1 MSDSDLEQER
11 KLFERCITRPVE
23 QWDAFLDNECAGDAP
38 LRTRVRR
45 MLDHYRE
52 TWNEQSGFLRLDGKD
67 PERIGPYRLLQR
79 LGEGGMG
86 IVYAA
91 EQREPVRRR
100 VAIKVLRGGYESREV
115 LARFDVERQALS
127 LMTHEN
133 IARILD
139 AGTTP
144 DHRPYIVMEFVPGEP
159 VSRFCQRTG
168 LSIRQRLELF
178 SAICDAIQHAH
189 QKGVIHRDIKPS
201 NILVMQEE
209 GRAVAKII
217 DFGIA
222 KAVAQPLTAHT
233 LETQI
238 GSMLGT
244 PDYMSPEQVELSPLD
259 VDTRADVYALGA
271 VLYELLCGAPPFN
284 FRDGQ
289 QSYLEIQRIVR
300 DTEASP
306 PSTRLDGATAR
317 KVRGELDWVTLK
329 ALQKDRNQRY
339 GSAAELADDVRRVL
353 NEEATVAGPPSRLR
367 HVKKFVRRNRA
378 AVALASVALLTLAG
392 LALSM
397 TLQSRWLLEE
407 RDRANRE
414 AEIANETSAFL
425 VDLFRA
431 GDPYS
436 GGQRGLDTDILLND
450 AIERIEDTMPT
461 ASAVRVRLY
470 RALGRIH
477 LNLGH
482 YKEGDRVL
490 QRSLRDAK
498 QLYGENHLETLQS
511 RRELVVA
518 LVHRGQ
524 WQEAINEIED
534 IVEMRRALLGE
545 DDVENFRLLANLG
558 STLYRTGNT
567 DRALRLLEQAAAG
580 LRDLLGPEHAN
591 VLGINNNLALLYREL
606 GRIDEAR
613 ALLEQLV
620 ETSATVLG
628 ELHPQTLGATFNLVD
643 LHRETG
649 DNESAATVYAR
660 LLESQR
666 AGLGEEH
673 PDTLMTR
680 YSLAPLH
687 AEPETRKTE
696 MRAVLELRNKVL
708 GSDHPL
714 VQQTRIQAALMLSE
728 DSSSLEERERLLETA
743 LGKMSSQ
750 LGTGNESYRLGQVL
764 LAEVRAEQL
773 RMREATVL
781 LREAQQA
788 GESLSSYLE
797 DPDFA
802 QLRDTPEFREL
813 LQAVV
818 NDGTR

>member
-1 MSDSDLEQER
+1 MDNSDLDKER
-11 KLFERCITRPVE
+11 ELFDRCTAMPAE
-23 QWDAFLDNECAGDAP
+23 QWDSFLEAECRDDPA
-38 LRTRVRR
+38 LRNRLRG

-52 TWNEQSGFLRLDGKD
+52 TMNEQSGFLRLDGRD
-67 PERIGPYRLLQR
+67 PERIGPYRILQR
-79 LGEGGMG
+79 LGKGGMG

-100 VAIKVLRGGYESREV
+100 VAVKVLRGGYESREV

-159 VSRFCQRTG
+159 VSRFCQRTE
-168 LSIRQRLELF
+168 LSIRRRLELF
-178 SAICDAIQHAH
+178 CNVCDAVQHAH

-201 NILVMQEE
+201 NILVMQDEE
-209 GRAVAKII
+209 RVVPKII

-233 LETQI
+233 LETQM

-259 VDTRADVYALGA
+259 IDTRADVYALGA
-271 VLYELLCGAPPFN
+271 VLYELLCGIPPFN
-284 FRDGQ
+284 FKGGQ
-289 QSYLEIQRIVR
+289 QSYLEIQRIIR
-300 DTEASP
+300 DTEPPP
-306 PSTRLDGATAR
+306 PSARLEGAAA
-317 KVRGELDWVTLK
+317 KAVRGELDWVTSR
-329 ALQKDRNQRY
+329 ALQKDRNHRY
-339 GSAAELADDVRRVL
+339 GSAAELADDVRRIL
-353 NEEATVAGPPSRLR
+353 NEEATLAGPPSKLR
-367 HVKKFVRRNRA
+367 HVRKFVRRNRA
-378 AVALASVALLTLAG
+378 SVALASIAMLTLMG

-414 AEIANETSAFL
+414 AEIANETSAVL

-436 GGQRGLDTDILLND
+436 GGRRGLDTDSLLNG
-450 AIERIEDTMPT
+450 AVERIENTMPT
-461 ASAVRVRLY
+461 ASAVRARLY

-482 YKEGDRVL
+482 YEEGERIL
-490 QRSLRDAK
+490 QRSLRDAR
-498 QLYGENHLETLQS
+498 QLYGDNHLETLQS

-524 WQEAINEIED
+524 WQQAINEIED
-534 IVEMRRALLGE
+534 IVEKRRALLGA
-545 DDVENFRLLANLG
+545 DDVENFRLIANLG

-567 DRALRLLEQAAAG
+567 ERALPILEQAAAG

-613 ALLEQLV
+613 TLLEQLV
-620 ETSATVLG
+620 AISAKVLG

-643 LHRETG
+643 LHREAG
-649 DNESAATVYAR
+649 DDDSAATVYAR

-666 AGLGEEH
+666 AQLGEEH

-680 YSLAPLH
+680 YSLAPLLPD
-687 AEPETRKTE
+687 PEMRKAE

-708 GSDHPL
+708 GNDHPL
-714 VQQTRIQAALMLSE
+714 VQQTRIQTALLLSE
-728 DSSSLEERERLLETA
+728 DAASLDEREHLLETA
-743 LGKMSSQ
+743 LEKLGPQ
-750 LGTGNESYRLGQVL
+750 LGRLGQVL

-773 RMREATVL
+773 RMNEAAGL

-788 GESLSSYLE
+788 GEVLSSYLE

-802 QLRDTPEFREL
+802 QLRDSAEFREL

-818 NDGTR
+818 QDEPQ